1 MRWLVSVRPR
11 SEPIQSCVC
20 GRNLRALIVLVLA
33 IGEWG
38 VLRNV
43 TASRNTPIVLR
54 ASLETSARSSTS
66 CCCSNTTLRGFL
78 EARVVFQYMLA
89 LFGVLGSVVE
99 LVDWVASGLLATS
112 RATVVRHDLGPHVGS
127 PLIALLARI
136 LQIL

>member
-1 MRWLVSVRPR
+1 
-11 SEPIQSCVC
+11 
-20 GRNLRALIVLVLA
+20 
-33 IGEWG
+33 
-38 VLRNV
+38 
-43 TASRNTPIVLR
+43 
-54 ASLETSARSSTS
+54 
-66 CCCSNTTLRGFL
+66 
-78 EARVVFQYMLA
+78 MLA